1 MNLFRKSQQE
11 PKSNLEIG
19 RWGEI
24 QAIKYLK
31 KQGYRINQKNFR
43 ALGGEIDIIASK
55 DNVLAFVEVKA
66 QRGAGPI
73 DPEHRVGLKK
83 KRQLVKL
90 AKYYISRTKTNYDE
104 IRMDIITVTR
114 NEKNLDIKHMEG
126 AFGDE

>member
-1 MNLFRKSQQE
+1 MSLFRKSQRT

-19 RWGEI
+19 RWGEN

-31 KQGYRINQKNFR
+31 KQGYRINQRNFR
-43 ALGGEIDIIASK
+43 TLGGEIDIIASK
-55 DNVLAFVEVKA
+55 DNVLVFVEVKT
-66 QRGAGPI
+66 QRGVGPI

-90 AKYYISRTKTNYDE
+90 AKYYISRTKTDYDE
-104 IRMDIITVTR
+104 IRMDIITVTK
-114 NEKNLDIKHMEG
+114 NEKNFDIKHMEG

>member
-1 MNLFRKSQQE
+1 MNLFRKSRST

-19 RWGEI
+19 KWGEK

-31 KQGYRINQKNFR
+31 KQRYKIIQKNFR
-43 ALGGEIDIIASK
+43 TLSGEIDIITSK
-55 DNVLAFVEVKA
+55 QNVLVFVEVKT
-66 QRGAGPI
+66 QRGVGPI

-90 AKYYISRTKTNYDE
+90 AKYYIARTKTKYDE
-104 IRMDIITVTR
+104 IRMDIITVTQ

>member
-1 MNLFRKSQQE
+1 MNLFRKPQHK

-19 RWGEI
+19 RCGETK
-24 QAIKYLK
+24 AIKYLK

-43 ALGGEIDIIASK
+43 ALSGEIDIIASK
-55 DNVLAFVEVKA
+55 DNVLVFVEVKA
-66 QRGAGPI
+66 QRGVGPI

-90 AKYYISRTKTNYDE
+90 AKYYISRTKTDYDE

-114 NEKNLDIKHMEG
+114 NEKNADIKHMEG